1 MEIIWLINT
10 PCTAWDPIQYVL
22 GDAEDLHAL
31 IQIQTPSLKILDSPG
46 GKQVGEVSTNSP
58 DLVAVTASLLHSPI
72 TRNDAK
78 LVVVWRTGSAF
89 SDPKQPSWVW
99 TITGEK
105 GSLRL
110 TSEGQYIN
118 LDEDFLIELH
128 DRITGETRTI
138 EWQWEEWQTRLPG
151 PAKNIGA
158 LYEAF
163 AEGDEDKYATFE
175 DALTRHKQ
183 LDSMLEKFF
192 K

>member
-1 MEIIWLINT
+1 MEIIWLNNT
-10 PCTAWDPIQYVL
+10 PYTAWDPIQHVL

-31 IQIQTPSLKILDSPG
+31 TQIQTPNLKILDSSG
-46 GKQVGEVSTNSP
+46 GKLVGEISTNSP
-58 DLVAVTASLLHSPI
+58 DLVAVTASIQRSPI
-72 TRNDAK
+72 TRDDAK

-89 SDPKQPSWVW
+89 PDPKQPSWVW
-99 TITGEK
+99 TVTGEK

-118 LDEDFLIELH
+118 LDEDFLIELY

-138 EWQWEEWQTRLPG
+138 DWQWEEWQTRLPG

-163 AEGDEDKYATFE
+163 AEGDESKYATFE
-175 DALTRHKQ
+175 DALMRHKQ
-183 LDSMLEKFF
+183 LDSMIEKFL